1 MKSLGGQWWL
11 CRNGGHNPFKG
22 ATHVLDFDLT
32 EGHDRGGRRLTVPDS
47 ARLILGQAMALPFET
62 ASFDYVYA
70 SHVLEH
76 VDVPE
81 AACREIM
88 RVGAAGYIETPSPF
102 LEQGL
107 AVAAKQPPEYWAHKW
122 FVWSGVPNQL
132 VFEPRTGGGTHRF
145 CSCADGRFM
154 QEFYASVDFAEA
166 QHCFRRSA
174 KTTMF
179 YWESGFHVQVREQ
192 TIDCTTDDRACRFT
206 GTRKALVGPK
216 KKPKKKGSGVFSR
229 PSVLNK
235 RVMRN
240 ESTPDRGRLMARAR
254 VRFSWSGDRCGVW

>member
-1 MKSLGGQWWL
+1 MKRLPLWKRPYLARRILDIGA
-11 CRNGGHNPFKG
+11 GHNPFKG

-70 SHVLEH
+70 PHVLEH
-76 VDVPE
+76 VDAPE

-132 VFEPRTGGGTHRF
+132 VFEPKTGGGTHRF
-145 CSCADGRFM
+145 CSCADGLFM
-154 QEFYASVDFAEA
+154 QNSMPPSILRRRSTASVAARKRSCFIGSPDF
-166 QHCFRRSA
+166 RYRS
-174 KTTMF
+174 
-179 YWESGFHVQVREQ
+179 G
-192 TIDCTTDDRACRFT
+192 
-206 GTRKALVGPK
+206 
-216 KKPKKKGSGVFSR
+216 SR
-229 PSVLNK
+229 PSI
-235 RVMRN
+235 
-240 ESTPDRGRLMARAR
+240 ARRMIGPAASR
-254 VRFSWSGDRCGVW
+254 A